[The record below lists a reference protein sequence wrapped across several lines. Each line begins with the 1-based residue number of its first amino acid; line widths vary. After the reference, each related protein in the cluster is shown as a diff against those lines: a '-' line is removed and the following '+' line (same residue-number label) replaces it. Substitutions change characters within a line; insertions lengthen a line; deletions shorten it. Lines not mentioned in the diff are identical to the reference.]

1 MYSKTLKLYPFH
13 NSLTQSIHRTISL
26 SYSTALRLVQ
36 LKAMLIESQKN
47 SRLSSILIPLS
58 LLSINTI

>member
-1 MYSKTLKLYPFH
+1 MYGKTLKLYRFH
-13 NSLTQSIHRTISL
+13 KSLTQSMHRTISL

-36 LKAMLIESQKN
+36 LKAMPIESQKN